1 MTIPKFPKIQ
11 AAIIAIILVA
21 VALTATT
28 YGAISVNKSLSTNG
42 SVTVTANLGLYS
54 DSGCNTPLSAI
65 DWGTI
70 TPGNSITRTVYVK
83 NTGTGTSLALSLST
97 NTWNPTTAD
106 GPITISWD
114 KESTRLTPGQST
126 TAVITLTSSSSI
138 VDVTTFS
145 VQILI
150 SGTA

>member
-1 MTIPKFPKIQ
+1 MTTPKIPIS
-11 AAIIAIILVA
+11 IIALILVA

-42 SVTVTANLGLYS
+42 SITVTPNLGLYS
-54 DSGCNTPLSAI
+54 DSACTTTLSTI

-70 TPGNSITRTVYVK
+70 TPGNNQTRTVYVK
-83 NTGTGTSLALSLST
+83 NTGTGTSLTLSIST
-97 NTWNPTTAD
+97 SSWTPITAN
-106 GPITISWD
+106 GPITVSWD
-114 KESTRLTPGQST
+114 KEGTRLTPGQST
-126 TAVITLTSSSSI
+126 TAVIKLISSSSI